1 MLNHNDAVE
10 IAKSKNTISNSQ
22 ILYFS
27 EKILPKKNIPLLKLS
42 SDLNNIFKAR
52 SILRPSP
59 VWGTSFKPD
68 QVFMI
73 DMDNNT
79 DNGLDLMSTSS
90 EGYLLNNL
98 SSSPRKGT
106 VSHKKP
112 KIAFLGGSTIAG
124 SGSRLPFL
132 TIPALTEKV
141 LQKNIDTECIN
152 YGVPG
157 MSSRDSLSQL
167 IDVVLPTKP
176 DHVVM
181 YGGWN
186 CAFNFVLNT
195 TLHKSGLAE
204 EMGLHRGLGIRQIET
219 LIMQNKSFNWRSM
232 LNRAAWL
239 SGNSFTSSF
248 LGGVSLPILGKLIA
262 QVRRYDPTINNKDT
276 HQFFSL
282 IDRSDIEVCSYDAS
296 KEYLRIMTIMRDICK
311 ASGVKFTGIF
321 QPNLFWGE
329 KLKTRAEHQF
339 IVGEP
344 FANSQIFFYNA
355 LVKQKFDGWVQ
366 DFSQI
371 FCDVKEQTYIDT
383 GHKNPFGNLLVSER
397 IADLLLEEF
406 KQ

>member
-1 MLNHNDAVE
+1 MLEHYDAIK
-10 IAKSKNTISNSQ
+10 IAKSKENILNSQ
-22 ILYFS
+22 ILCFAD
-27 EKILPKKNIPLLKLS
+27 KILSKKNIPLLRLS
-42 SDLNNIFKAR
+42 SDLNNIFEAR

-59 VWGTSFKPD
+59 VWGTSFKPN
-68 QVFMI
+68 QAFMI
-73 DMDNNT
+73 DMANNT
-79 DNGLDLMSTSS
+79 NNGFDLMSTSS

-98 SSSPRKGT
+98 SSSSRKDNI
-106 VSHKKP
+106 SNKKL

-124 SGSRLPFL
+124 TGSRLPFL
-132 TIPALTEKV
+132 TIPALTEKI
-141 LQKNIDTECIN
+141 LQRNIDTECIN

-186 CAFNFVLNT
+186 CAFNFILNT
-195 TLHKSGLAE
+195 TLHKSGMAE
-204 EMGLHRGLGIRQIET
+204 KMGVHRGLGIRQIET

-239 SGNSFTSSF
+239 SGNSFTSAF

-262 QVRRYDPTINNKDT
+262 QIRRYDPTINNRDT

-282 IDRSDIEVCSYDAS
+282 IDRSDIEVCSYNAS
-296 KEYLRIMTIMRDICK
+296 KDYLRIMTIMRDICK

-329 KLKTRAEHQF
+329 KFKTRAEDQF
-339 IVGEP
+339 IAAEP
-344 FANSQIFFYNA
+344 FNANSQIFFYNA
-355 LVKQKFDGWVQ
+355 LVQQKFDGWVH

-397 IADLLLEEF
+397 IADLLLEDF
-406 KQ
+406 